1 MATTI
6 NIHAAKTQLS
16 RLIER
21 AQRGEDIVIARAG
34 RPAVRLVAIEP
45 PDGPR
50 VPGRFKGQLEI
61 PDDAFAPLSEE
72 ELKEWYEAPIF
83 PEVAP
88 VRPSPGAAEG
98 AAPSRKPA
106 KRGRK
111 R

>member
-21 AQRGEDIVIARAG
+21 AERGEDIVIARAG
-34 RPAVRLVAIEP
+34 RPAVRLVAIKPAE
-45 PDGPR
+45 GPR
-50 VPGRFKGQLEI
+50 VLGRFKGEFEI

-72 ELKEWYEAPIF
+72 ELAEWYDAPIF
-83 PEVAP
+83 PDMAPAPPGPGVAE
-88 VRPSPGAAEG
+88 S
-98 AAPSRKPA
+98 AAPGRKPA